1 MRTGTKSNAGRSGA
15 GLRRTHTA
23 KRATATKRAAADTRA
38 WRKPPHRARTVQPD
52 AVALLKEDHKR
63 VDALFKRF
71 AKLEDDGE
79 AKAALVDEICE
90 ELRIHT
96 QVEEEIFYPAV
107 REAIGD
113 DDLMDEAD
121 VEHESAKTLMA
132 QLACIKPGDDRYDAK
147 VTVLGE
153 YIRHHV
159 KEEQEE
165 MFPQARAA
173 KVDLKALGAK
183 MAARKQELSGGG
195 QAVGDLLER
204 VMRPVLG

>member
-1 MRTGTKSNAGRSGA
+1 MRTSTRSNTGKPGA
-15 GLRRTHTA
+15 GFRRANTVKRVTVA
-23 KRATATKRAAADTRA
+23 KRTATATRAV
-38 WRKPPHRARTVQPD
+38 RKPPRRARSAAPD
-52 AVALLKEDHKR
+52 AVALLKDDHKR

-71 AKLEDDGE
+71 AKLKQDDE
-79 AKAALVDEICE
+79 EKAALVETICE
-90 ELRIHT
+90 ALRIHT

-121 VEHESAKTLMA
+121 VEHQSAKTLMA
-132 QLACIKPGDDRYDAK
+132 ELARIKPGDDHYDAK

-159 KEEQEE
+159 KEEHEE

-183 MAARKQELSGGG
+183 IAARKQELSGGG
-195 QAVGDLLER
+195 EPAGDLLQR
-204 VMRPVLG
+204 VMSPMLG

>member
-1 MRTGTKSNAGRSGA
+1 MRTTTESKARKPGTS
-15 GLRRTHTA
+15 LRRANTNKRSTPA
-23 KRATATKRAAADTRA
+23 KKAKATATAAS
-38 WRKPPHRARTVQPD
+38 RKPPQRARTAAPD
-52 AVALLKEDHKR
+52 AIALLKDDHKR

-71 AKLEDDGE
+71 AKLKQDDE
-79 AKAALVDEICE
+79 EKAGLVETICE
-90 ELRIHT
+90 ELTIHAR
-96 QVEEEIFYPAV
+96 VEEEIFYPAV

-121 VEHESAKTLMA
+121 VEHESAKTLIA
-132 QLACIKPGDDRYDAK
+132 QLTRMRPGDDHYDAK

-183 MAARKQELSGGG
+183 IAARKQELSGGNE
-195 QAVGDLLER
+195 AGD
-204 VMRPVLG
+204 VLQR